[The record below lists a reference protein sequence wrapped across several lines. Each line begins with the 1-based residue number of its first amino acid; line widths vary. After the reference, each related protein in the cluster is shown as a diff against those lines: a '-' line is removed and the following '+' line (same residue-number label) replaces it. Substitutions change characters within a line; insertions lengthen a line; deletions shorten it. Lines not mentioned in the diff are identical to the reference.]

1 MNRSRFSILI
11 FAHTGFFVD
20 AHARVTDI
28 WDKDSES
35 LESDLKIDE
44 IPDAD
49 EDKSNEMVIY
59 ENSKKLRAVSL
70 NRSRPRIEAYLK

>member
-1 MNRSRFSILI
+1 M
-11 FAHTGFFVD
+11 
-20 AHARVTDI
+20 

-49 EDKSNEMVIY
+49 EDESNEMVIY
-59 ENSKKLRAVSL
+59 ENSKICAGFH
-70 NRSRPRIEAYLK
+70 